1 MENGENNML
10 KPAFVKSTI
19 TIEDDFDL
27 EKIME
32 SGQCF
37 RVKQVEQ
44 VTSNTPQKEEN
55 GKEVLDGSSEFYRFI
70 TQDQVLYIAKS
81 DQYTYEIECQQGAW
95 EQIWAPYFD
104 LSRNYRN
111 IRKSIENISV
121 KNNHEKKENH
131 EIIEKSELM
140 EKSEIME
147 KSNNMLS
154 TSMPPDVKHALI
166 KAIHIGTGLRILK
179 QDPWEMLITFIIS
192 QRKNIPAIAK
202 SVDILSRKYGKE
214 ILTPYETLYTFP
226 TPSELSGASKEDLLA
241 CGLGYRAPYVLNAV
255 CQVLSGTLDI
265 WSLTS
270 LDDEALYQ
278 KLLTVH
284 GVGAKVSNC
293 VCLFGYART
302 ARAPIDVWIAR
313 AIDED
318 FCGFN
323 PFPILGEV
331 AGIIQQYIFYSQR
344 KLHSLQKV

>member
-1 MENGENNML
+1 ML
-10 KPAFVKSTI
+10 KPAFAKSTI
-19 TIEDDFDL
+19 TIKDDFDL

-44 VTSNTPQKEEN
+44 ATSNSLKKKKN
-55 GKEVLDGSSEFYRFI
+55 GKEALDGSSEVYRFI
-70 TQDQVLYIAKS
+70 TEDQVLYITKS

-95 EQIWAPYFD
+95 EQIWTPYFD
-104 LSRNYRN
+104 LYRSYEN
-111 IRKSIENISV
+111 IRKSIENIGV
-121 KNNHEKKENH
+121 EEG
-131 EIIEKSELM
+131 
-140 EKSEIME
+140 
-147 KSNNMLS
+147 MLS
-154 TSMPPDVKHALI
+154 TSMPQDVKQALS
-166 KAIHIGTGLRILK
+166 KAIHIGAGLRILK

-202 SVDILSRKYGKE
+202 SVDVLSRKYGKE

-226 TPSELSGASKEDLLA
+226 TPLELTRANKEDLLA

-255 CQVLSGTLDI
+255 ELVHSGILDI
-265 WSLTS
+265 WSISGLG
-270 LDDEALYQ
+270 DEALYQ

-284 GVGAKVSNC
+284 GVGAKVANC

-318 FCGFN
+318 FHGFN
-323 PFPILGEV
+323 PFPILGNV

-344 KLHSLQKV
+344 ILHFSQV

>member
-1 MENGENNML
+1 ML
-10 KPAFVKSTI
+10 KPALVKSTI

-37 RVKQVEQ
+37 RVKPLEQ
-44 VTSNTPQKEEN
+44 GSSNKSQKEEN
-55 GKEVLDGSSEFYRFI
+55 GIGILSKSSEVYRFI
-70 TQDQVLYIAKS
+70 TEDQVLYITKC

-95 EQIWAPYFD
+95 EQIWTPYFD
-104 LSRNYRN
+104 LSRSYEN
-111 IRKSIENISV
+111 IRKSIADIKV
-121 KNNHEKKENH
+121 KDDYKNKENY
-131 EIIEKSELM
+131 EYM
-140 EKSEIME
+140 EKSEDMA
-147 KSNNMLS
+147 S
-154 TSMPPDVKHALI
+154 TSIPPNVKRALL

-202 SVDILSRKYGKE
+202 SVDVLSRKYGKE

-226 TPSELSGASKEDLLA
+226 TPMELSGASKEDLLS

-255 CQVLSGTLDI
+255 ELVHSGILDI
-265 WSLTS
+265 WSISDLG
-270 LDDEALYQ
+270 DEALYQ

-284 GVGAKVSNC
+284 GVGAKVANC

-318 FCGFN
+318 YGGFN
-323 PFPILGEV
+323 PFPILGDV
-331 AGIIQQYIFYSQR
+331 AGIIQQYIFYSQ
-344 KLHSLQKV
+344 KKSH